1 MAPLA
6 AVALAPLRTA
16 EMQHIMVRVPAVA
29 DVMKL
34 PTVLILSATAA
45 AAIKA

>member
-1 MAPLA
+1 MAVLG
-6 AVALAPLRTA
+6 VTALLGTV

-29 DVMKL
+29 VFMKVI
-34 PTVLILSATAA
+34 TMIIRSTTAA

>member
-1 MAPLA
+1 MADR
-6 AVALAPLRTA
+6 VALLGIRTV

-29 DVMKL
+29 DIIILAVMIFS
-34 PTVLILSATAA
+34 TTAA

>member
-1 MAPLA
+1 MAAQA
-6 AVALAPLRTA
+6 ALGTV

-29 DVMKL
+29 NMMKGK
-34 PTVLILSATAA
+34 TVLKGSMTAA